1 MPQCDQQTL
10 MVRVCMVIEQHLIR
24 MKGHNA
30 LNTIETHRFS
40 NGLRLLV
47 EPKKNVK
54 SCGLHWVFPSGAC
67 MDHHDQVGASVMLGE
82 MLVRGAGSMDSRSMS
97 DAMDRCGMRRSTD
110 VGVFHLSASA
120 TMLGAS
126 LQDGIGLLSTMVLD
140 PHLSEEAVDPVR
152 SLCLQSLDSLRDE
165 PQHEVM
171 LRLRARHRHAP
182 FNRNGYGERSAIESM
197 ERSHV
202 HDAWRRGIVPDGSM
216 IGLCGDVDTS
226 KIVQLLEDRFGSW
239 SGSTSFPSEA
249 QDERGGVEH
258 VHRDT
263 AQVHIAIAWD
273 APAAAHSDAVL
284 ERVASRVFGGSS
296 SGRLFTEVRQ
306 KQSLCYSVGGSYRV
320 GPDRG
325 EIVVY
330 AGTTPERAQQTLD
343 TCLAEY
349 HRMSDGI
356 TEEEFGRART
366 GLESG
371 LVFSGE
377 STSARA
383 TALVSDQF
391 LLGHPRSL
399 DEVRA
404 EIAAVTLEEVNAYLS
419 RRSRQEPTILTMGPA
434 ALNID

>member
-1 MPQCDQQTL
+1 
-10 MVRVCMVIEQHLIR
+10 
-24 MKGHNA
+24 
-30 LNTIETHRFS
+30 
-40 NGLRLLV
+40 
-47 EPKKNVK
+47 
-54 SCGLHWVFPSGAC
+54 
-67 MDHHDQVGASVMLGE
+67 MDHGNHVGASVMLGE
-82 MLVRGAGSMDSRSMS
+82 MLVRGAGSLDSRSMS

-120 TMLGAS
+120 TLLGSS
-126 LQDGIGLLSTMVLD
+126 LQEGLGLLSTMVLE

-182 FNRNGYGERSAIESM
+182 FNRNGYGERSAIASM
-197 ERSHV
+197 ECSHV
-202 HDAWRRGIVPDGSM
+202 QDAWRRGIVPDGSM
-216 IGLCGDVDTS
+216 LGVCGDVEIS
-226 KIVQLLEDRFGSW
+226 KLVDQLEERFGSW
-239 SGSTSFPSEA
+239 SGSASLPKEEPGA
-249 QDERGGVEH
+249 RGGVEH
-258 VHRDT
+258 VTRDT

-273 APAAAHSDAVL
+273 APAASHSDAVL
-284 ERVASRVFGGSS
+284 ERLASRVFGGSS

-349 HRMSDGI
+349 HRMSNGI
-356 TEEEFGRART
+356 TKEEFNRARI

-399 DEVRA
+399 DDVRA
-404 EIAAVTLEEVNAYLS
+404 EIAAVTLDQVNAYLS
-419 RRSRQEPTILTMGPA
+419 RRIEMDPTMLTMGSAP
-434 ALNID
+434 LDLG